1 MPIWSPWLEV
11 TIGKSTSNMAC
22 WDDRAAMRF
31 RQASQIAK
39 TVTQLHSISE
49 SFEPILSSS
58 PRILPTEILTWSSF
72 LPSMAIRS

>member
-1 MPIWSPWLEV
+1 MSIWSLWLEV

-39 TVTQLHSISE
+39 MVSQLHSISE

-58 PRILPTEILTWSSF
+58 PMILPKENLTCSSN